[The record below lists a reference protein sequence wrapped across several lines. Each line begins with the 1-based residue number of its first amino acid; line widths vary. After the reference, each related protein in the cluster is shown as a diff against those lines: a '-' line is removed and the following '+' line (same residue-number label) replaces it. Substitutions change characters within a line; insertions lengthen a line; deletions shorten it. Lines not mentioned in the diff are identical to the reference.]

1 MGNLFD
7 FPSVVNEKAARV
19 VAGCVLVLSAITL
32 ATGLYWLAALMA
44 VGFALRVGW
53 GPRFSPLAKLAT
65 RVIAPRLG
73 DEKLVPGPPK
83 RFAQAIGL
91 TFTTGAAVF
100 GLSDLTT
107 VADVLLV
114 FMLIATTLESVFAIC
129 LGCEVFGLL
138 MRIGLIPERIC
149 IECANLAARRTK
161 RSNPTT
167 A

>member
-1 MGNLFD
+1 MGNVFD
-7 FPSVVNEKAARV
+7 FPSVVNEKAARA
-19 VAGCVLVLSAITL
+19 VAGCVLVLSATTL
-32 ATGLYWLAALMA
+32 ATGFYWLAALMA

-73 DEKLVPGPPK
+73 EEKPVPGPPK
-83 RFAQAIGL
+83 RFAQTVGL

-100 GLSDLTT
+100 GLLGMTT

-129 LGCEVFGLL
+129 LGCEAFGLL
-138 MRIGLIPERIC
+138 MRAGVIPDRIC
-149 IECANLAARRTK
+149 IECANLAARRT
-161 RSNPTT
+161 
-167 A
+167 